1 MFLCRLYNF
10 NLSEVDQARLE
21 GFYYKGLDFDHL
33 PPSSVALQ
41 QHVLRAIYQSGYV
54 WGKCLQSNPEAP
66 GPTNWGWGKCGIHWK
81 PIWIQ
86 TDVISKAL
94 PQLVTCKCN
103 KVGKPPCKYVA
114 QKVSCTHLCA
124 CRGRC

>member
-1 MFLCRLYNF
+1 MFFHGFTGCVSAFFGKGKKSAWETWQKLPEVTFAFQLLSGSPLDEPIVQENIKNLIDMFVCILYNF

-66 GPTNWGWGKCGIHWK
+66 GPTN
-81 PIWIQ
+81 
-86 TDVISKAL
+86 
-94 PQLVTCKCN
+94 
-103 KVGKPPCKYVA
+103 
-114 QKVSCTHLCA
+114 
-124 CRGRC
+124 